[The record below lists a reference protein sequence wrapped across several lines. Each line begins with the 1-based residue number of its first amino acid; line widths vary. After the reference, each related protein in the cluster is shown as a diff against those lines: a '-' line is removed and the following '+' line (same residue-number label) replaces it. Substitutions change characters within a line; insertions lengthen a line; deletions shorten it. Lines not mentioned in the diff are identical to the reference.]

1 MSDTRPSILFLCT
14 GNSARSILAEAIAR
28 RVYGAAL
35 RARSAGS
42 TPKGAPHPLAL
53 ETLER
58 SIDLLL
64 SSERPRLQLQF
75 FGGEALLEYARVQ
88 HAIAYG
94 SAQAEARGKA
104 LSFILSSNGWSLDAD
119 KLSWLAQF
127 PVKLALS
134 LDGDPRTQNRFRHS
148 RHKHEDSYAT
158 GIAPR
163 ASAWADP

>member
-1 MSDTRPSILFLCT
+1 M
-14 GNSARSILAEAIAR
+14 
-28 RVYGAAL
+28 
-35 RARSAGS
+35 
-42 TPKGAPHPLAL
+42 
-53 ETLER
+53 
-58 SIDLLL
+58 
-64 SSERPRLQLQF
+64 
-75 FGGEALLEYARVQ
+75 Q
-88 HAIAYG
+88 HAFAYG

-127 PVKLALS
+127 PVKLELS

-163 ASAWADP
+163 ARLIQGSGLAHDVIMVVHPLGADQL